1 MKRAKKSFWF
11 LAGILLLLGFC
22 FREDVLAS
30 SLTSLPSLSKAGI
43 GEVVSSD
50 SVIDG
55 RYDFTPLIGSE
66 TKIRFGSTD
75 GSTWD
80 NLFCKNGESHSK
92 CCSTWWP
99 AADVKGWSN
108 LRSFTPLE
116 SKKGKMY
123 AEYTNVG
130 ECHGE
135 NITMRI
141 WLEDWQLSLI
151 HISEPTRRS

>member
-66 TKIRFGSTD
+66 TKIRFGSTEVP
-75 GSTWD
+75 GTI
-80 NLFCKNGESHSK
+80 
-92 CCSTWWP
+92 CSAKTERAIRNAVP
-99 AADVKGWSN
+99 
-108 LRSFTPLE
+108 
-116 SKKGKMY
+116 
-123 AEYTNVG
+123 
-130 ECHGE
+130 HGG
-135 NITMRI
+135 
-141 WLEDWQLSLI
+141 
-151 HISEPTRRS
+151 RRPM

>member
-66 TKIRFGSTD
+66 TKIRFWKYRWKYLGQSVLQKRREPFEM
-75 GSTWD
+75 
-80 NLFCKNGESHSK
+80 LFHMVAGGRCEGME
-92 CCSTWWP
+92 
-99 AADVKGWSN
+99 
-108 LRSFTPLE
+108 
-116 SKKGKMY
+116 
-123 AEYTNVG
+123 
-130 ECHGE
+130 
-135 NITMRI
+135 
-141 WLEDWQLSLI
+141 
-151 HISEPTRRS
+151 

>member
-66 TKIRFGSTD
+66 TNGVISVPSRRWSRKKEKCMRNIRM
-75 GSTWD
+75 
-80 NLFCKNGESHSK
+80 
-92 CCSTWWP
+92 
-99 AADVKGWSN
+99 
-108 LRSFTPLE
+108 LE
-116 SKKGKMY
+116 SATGK
-123 AEYTNVG
+123 
-130 ECHGE
+130 
-135 NITMRI
+135 I
-141 WLEDWQLSLI
+141 
-151 HISEPTRRS
+151 

>member
-11 LAGILLLLGFC
+11 IAGILLLLGFC

-66 TKIRFGSTD
+66 TKSVLEVQMEVPGTICSAKTERAIR
-75 GSTWD
+75 
-80 NLFCKNGESHSK
+80 NAV
-92 CCSTWWP
+92 P
-99 AADVKGWSN
+99 
-108 LRSFTPLE
+108 
-116 SKKGKMY
+116 
-123 AEYTNVG
+123 
-130 ECHGE
+130 HGG
-135 NITMRI
+135 
-141 WLEDWQLSLI
+141 
-151 HISEPTRRS
+151 RRPM

>member
-92 CCSTWWP
+92 CCSTWCGIYECWRVP
-99 AADVKGWSN
+99 RGKCNDADLAGR
-108 LRSFTPLE
+108 L
-116 SKKGKMY
+116 
-123 AEYTNVG
+123 AE
-130 ECHGE
+130 HGCT
-135 NITMRI
+135 IRV
-141 WLEDWQLSLI
+141 
-151 HISEPTRRS
+151 

>member
-80 NLFCKNGESHSK
+80 NLFCKNGATAFTSETEYPTSFGTVPSRRWSRKKEK
-92 CCSTWWP
+92 CMR
-99 AADVKGWSN
+99 N
-108 LRSFTPLE
+108 IRMLE
-116 SKKGKMY
+116 SATGKM
-123 AEYTNVG
+123 
-130 ECHGE
+130 
-135 NITMRI
+135 
-141 WLEDWQLSLI
+141 
-151 HISEPTRRS
+151 

>member
-99 AADVKGWSN
+99 GG
-108 LRSFTPLE
+108 RCE
-116 SKKGKMY
+116 GM
-123 AEYTNVG
+123 E
-130 ECHGE
+130 
-135 NITMRI
+135 
-141 WLEDWQLSLI
+141 
-151 HISEPTRRS
+151 

>member
-1 MKRAKKSFWF
+1 MKRAKKSLWF
-11 LAGILLLLGFC
+11 IAGILLLLGFC

-75 GSTWD
+75 GSQ
-80 NLFCKNGESHSK
+80 ESCQGGTFSDRRLAS
-92 CCSTWWP
+92 CP
-99 AADVKGWSN
+99 ASGGRLW
-108 LRSFTPLE
+108 
-116 SKKGKMY
+116 
-123 AEYTNVG
+123 
-130 ECHGE
+130 
-135 NITMRI
+135 
-141 WLEDWQLSLI
+141 
-151 HISEPTRRS
+151 

>member
-66 TKIRFGSTD
+66 TEIRFGSTD

-80 NLFCKNGESHSK
+80 NLFCKNVCGIYECWRVPRGK
-92 CCSTWWP
+92 CND
-99 AADVKGWSN
+99 ADLAGR
-108 LRSFTPLE
+108 L
-116 SKKGKMY
+116 
-123 AEYTNVG
+123 AE
-130 ECHGE
+130 HGCT
-135 NITMRI
+135 IRV
-141 WLEDWQLSLI
+141 
-151 HISEPTRRS
+151 

>member
-116 SKKGKMY
+116 VEKRKNVCGIYECWRVPRGKY
-123 AEYTNVG
+123 NDADLAGRLAE
-130 ECHGE
+130 HGCT
-135 NITMRI
+135 IRV
-141 WLEDWQLSLI
+141 
-151 HISEPTRRS
+151 

>member
-80 NLFCKNGESHSK
+80 NLFCKNGESHSE

-99 AADVKGWSN
+99 
-108 LRSFTPLE
+108 
-116 SKKGKMY
+116 M
-123 AEYTNVG
+123 
-130 ECHGE
+130 
-135 NITMRI
+135 
-141 WLEDWQLSLI
+141 
-151 HISEPTRRS
+151 

>member
-55 RYDFTPLIGSE
+55 RYDFTPLIRCE
-66 TKIRFGSTD
+66 ERIRTGLP
-75 GSTWD
+75 GM
-80 NLFCKNGESHSK
+80 GII
-92 CCSTWWP
+92 CSAKTERAIRNAVP
-99 AADVKGWSN
+99 
-108 LRSFTPLE
+108 
-116 SKKGKMY
+116 
-123 AEYTNVG
+123 
-130 ECHGE
+130 HGG
-135 NITMRI
+135 
-141 WLEDWQLSLI
+141 
-151 HISEPTRRS
+151 RRPM

>member
-55 RYDFTPLIGSE
+55 RYDFTPLTEVRQKSVLEVQMEVPGTICSAKTE
-66 TKIRFGSTD
+66 DEPFEM
-75 GSTWD
+75 
-80 NLFCKNGESHSK
+80 LFHMV
-92 CCSTWWP
+92 
-99 AADVKGWSN
+99 A
-108 LRSFTPLE
+108 
-116 SKKGKMY
+116 
-123 AEYTNVG
+123 
-130 ECHGE
+130 
-135 NITMRI
+135 
-141 WLEDWQLSLI
+141 
-151 HISEPTRRS
+151 RRRCEGME

>member
-55 RYDFTPLIGSE
+55 RY
-66 TKIRFGSTD
+66 
-75 GSTWD
+75 
-80 NLFCKNGESHSK
+80 
-92 CCSTWWP
+92 
-99 AADVKGWSN
+99 
-108 LRSFTPLE
+108 
-116 SKKGKMY
+116 
-123 AEYTNVG
+123 
-130 ECHGE
+130 
-135 NITMRI
+135 
-141 WLEDWQLSLI
+141 
-151 HISEPTRRS
+151 

>member
-66 TKIRFGSTD
+66 TKSVLEVQMEVPGTICSAKRREPFEM
-75 GSTWD
+75 
-80 NLFCKNGESHSK
+80 LFHMVAGGRCEGME
-92 CCSTWWP
+92 
-99 AADVKGWSN
+99 
-108 LRSFTPLE
+108 
-116 SKKGKMY
+116 
-123 AEYTNVG
+123 
-130 ECHGE
+130 
-135 NITMRI
+135 
-141 WLEDWQLSLI
+141 
-151 HISEPTRRS
+151 

>member
-55 RYDFTPLIGSE
+55 RYDFTPEVRQKSVLEVQMEVPGTICSAKTE
-66 TKIRFGSTD
+66 RAIR
-75 GSTWD
+75 
-80 NLFCKNGESHSK
+80 NAV
-92 CCSTWWP
+92 P
-99 AADVKGWSN
+99 
-108 LRSFTPLE
+108 
-116 SKKGKMY
+116 
-123 AEYTNVG
+123 
-130 ECHGE
+130 HGG
-135 NITMRI
+135 
-141 WLEDWQLSLI
+141 
-151 HISEPTRRS
+151 RRPM

>member
-55 RYDFTPLIGSE
+55 DMIYPLIGSE
-66 TKIRFGSTD
+66 TKSVLEVQMEVPGTICSAKTERAIR
-75 GSTWD
+75 
-80 NLFCKNGESHSK
+80 NAV
-92 CCSTWWP
+92 P
-99 AADVKGWSN
+99 
-108 LRSFTPLE
+108 
-116 SKKGKMY
+116 
-123 AEYTNVG
+123 
-130 ECHGE
+130 HGG
-135 NITMRI
+135 
-141 WLEDWQLSLI
+141 
-151 HISEPTRRS
+151 RRPM

>member
-75 GSTWD
+75 GSTWAICSAKTRREPLR
-80 NLFCKNGESHSK
+80 NAVPHGGHGRCKGR
-92 CCSTWWP
+92 T
-99 AADVKGWSN
+99 
-108 LRSFTPLE
+108 LSFATPLARALQ
-116 SKKGKMY
+116 SY
-123 AEYTNVG
+123 AEYMKCWRV
-130 ECHGE
+130 
-135 NITMRI
+135 
-141 WLEDWQLSLI
+141 LL
-151 HISEPTRRS
+151 

>member
-135 NITMRI
+135 NVTMRI
-141 WLEDWQLSLI
+141 
-151 HISEPTRRS
+151 

>member
-66 TKIRFGSTD
+66 TNRWKYLGQSVLQKRREPFEM
-75 GSTWD
+75 
-80 NLFCKNGESHSK
+80 LFHMVAGGRCEGME
-92 CCSTWWP
+92 
-99 AADVKGWSN
+99 
-108 LRSFTPLE
+108 
-116 SKKGKMY
+116 
-123 AEYTNVG
+123 
-130 ECHGE
+130 
-135 NITMRI
+135 
-141 WLEDWQLSLI
+141 
-151 HISEPTRRS
+151 

>member
-80 NLFCKNGESHSK
+80 NLFCKK
-92 CCSTWWP
+92 
-99 AADVKGWSN
+99 
-108 LRSFTPLE
+108 R
-116 SKKGKMY
+116 
-123 AEYTNVG
+123 
-130 ECHGE
+130 
-135 NITMRI
+135 R
-141 WLEDWQLSLI
+141 
-151 HISEPTRRS
+151 EPFEMLFHMVAGGRCEGME